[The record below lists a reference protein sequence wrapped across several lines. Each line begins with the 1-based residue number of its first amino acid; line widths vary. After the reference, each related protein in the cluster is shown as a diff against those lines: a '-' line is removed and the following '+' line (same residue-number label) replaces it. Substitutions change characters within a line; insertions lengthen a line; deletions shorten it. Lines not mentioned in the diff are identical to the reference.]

1 MIIVVTLVPGT
12 YRHKA
17 VIMVIVLFTIYVVIN
32 IATGIRSTKGNRPV
46 SNSLQP
52 LIQSEF
58 ECEVFL
64 MNISFHSF

>member
-1 MIIVVTLVPGT
+1 MIIVVTLVPFT

-17 VIMVIVLFTIYVVIN
+17 VIIVIVLFIIYVIT
-32 IATGIRSTKGNRPV
+32 IATGIRSTKGNKPV

-52 LIQSEF
+52 LFQSEF
-58 ECEVFL
+58 ECEVFV